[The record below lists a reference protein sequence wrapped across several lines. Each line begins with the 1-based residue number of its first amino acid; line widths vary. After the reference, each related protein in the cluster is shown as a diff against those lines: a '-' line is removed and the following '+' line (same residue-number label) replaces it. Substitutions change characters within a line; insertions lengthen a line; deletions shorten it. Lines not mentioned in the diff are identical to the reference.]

1 MSAVEIRPTASK
13 EKELYLADYAALR
26 GDSSRDPAWLRGL
39 RERAISNFQHLS
51 FPGVRDED
59 WKYTSVAPI
68 LKVPFRSSTVPAA
81 ADLRKA
87 GDAARRATPAGATGL
102 VFVNGHH
109 AADLSSGLDGR
120 ATVAALSALPD
131 LGGRLAEP
139 HLGRYA
145 SYDRVTFTAL
155 NQALLGDVA
164 VIHIPK
170 NQTVADPIHVTFVS
184 TSEEGVTGSHTRVLV
199 VADEG
204 ARATVVETYVG
215 IGQQQYLTNAVT
227 EIALGDGA
235 SVEHIKLLQ
244 ESERAFHVGTTQVHQ
259 GRDSNLASIAI
270 TMGAALA
277 RNDLNVVLAGQ
288 GAACTL
294 HGLYL
299 TSGIQHVDNH
309 TAIEHA
315 APHGTSRQVY
325 KGILDGASRA
335 VFNGKVFVQKDAQ
348 HTDAQQ
354 TNRNLLLSG
363 EATIDTKP
371 QLEILADDVKCTHGA
386 AIGQL
391 DEEALFY
398 LRSRAMSEQ
407 TARSLLTYA
416 FASEVVE
423 RITAEPLRVQLDEQ
437 LRSRLL
443 QGGQD

>member
-1 MSAVEIRPTASK
+1 MSAIDTRPAASK
-13 EKELYLADYAALR
+13 EKEPYLADYTTRTADHAK
-26 GDSSRDPAWLRGL
+26 DPAWLRQL
-39 RERAISNFQHLS
+39 RQRAISRFQQLS
-51 FPGVRDED
+51 FPTIRDED

-68 LKVPFRSSTVPAA
+68 LRVPFRASPGLKATAVREAGAA
-81 ADLRKA
+81 V
-87 GDAARRATPAGATGL
+87 RRAVPAGATGL
-102 VFVNGHH
+102 VFVNGHY
-109 AADLSSGLDGR
+109 AADLSSAGGGP
-120 ATVAALSALPD
+120 ATIAALLALPD
-131 LGGRLAEP
+131 VGGRIAEP
-139 HLGRYA
+139 HLGRHA
-145 SYDRVTFTAL
+145 SYDRATFTAL

-164 VIHIPK
+164 VVHVPK
-170 NQTVADPIHVTFVS
+170 GQALSEPIYLTFVAN
-184 TSEEGVTGSHTRVLV
+184 SEEGQTASHTRVLI

-215 IGQQQYLTNAVT
+215 VGDQQYFTNAVT
-227 EIALGDGA
+227 EIAIGDGA

-244 ESERAFHVGTTQVHQ
+244 ESDRAFHIGTTDVHQ
-259 GRDSNLASIAI
+259 GRDSSLASISI

-277 RNDLNVVLAGQ
+277 RNGLNVALDGL
-288 GAACTL
+288 GANCAL

-299 TSGIQHVDNH
+299 TGGTQHVDNH

-325 KGILDGASRA
+325 KGILEGASRA
-335 VFNGKVFVQKDAQ
+335 VFNGKVVVQKDAQ

-391 DEEALFY
+391 DEEAMFY

-407 TARSLLTYA
+407 TARSLLTYG

-423 RITAEPLRVQLDEQ
+423 RITVEALRARLDEQ

-443 QGGQD
+443 QGW